1 MGVLDAHS
9 WNLKMRKK
17 YPNGSNVNKVMDA
30 YAKYYHEEMIKNN
43 SKTKKND

>member
-1 MGVLDAHS
+1 MKVLDAQS
-9 WNLKMRKK
+9 WNDKNITK
-17 YPNGSNVNKVMDA
+17 YPNGSNVNKVMEA